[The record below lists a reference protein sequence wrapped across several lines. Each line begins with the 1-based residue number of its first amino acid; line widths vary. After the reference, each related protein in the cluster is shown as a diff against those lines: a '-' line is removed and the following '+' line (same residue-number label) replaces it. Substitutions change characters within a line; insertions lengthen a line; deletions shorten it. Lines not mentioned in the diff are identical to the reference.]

1 MSTAKEK
8 NAKIAAA
15 AEKQKNAELLAE
27 RNGEAAPKPTP
38 IAISQKISHGEEV
51 ILAHLPPGLVA
62 GDNVQ
67 IPVHGGGFL
76 VAVVPDEGS
85 DAWLEDRCIEFLVPP
100 HEDDGDDDEEE
111 EEEELPKEGDGGAE
125 AGALSAEEEAEKQK
139 ALYKRRQNKGLVS
152 TTVDEELENSNFS
165 KPTKAAMASK
175 YAHKP
180 TKADHLKEGKDEYGK
195 MGRRS
200 RRSTV
205 SIHHPSSIIAHHPDP
220 LSHNPFPSPTS
231 LLSHTTAK
239 RKKGANGRV
248 ATTQGQTPQITER
261 RTTSEPSMDLQVQT
275 LSEVEEKQ
283 WRHGRKHTHDA
294 LTTAK
299 SDYASRAGEDG
310 TVGATQIDERLQT
323 AHFAQ
328 PVGKPRPKFLT
339 VRRKYTCMHHKICC
353 YIPSCQP
360 SSRSTA
366 RQP

>member
-1 MSTAKEK
+1 MQRQVATSLGCA
-8 NAKIAAA
+8 NAPGSWWSLAGEMCCYNDERTKTVRDTG
-15 AEKQKNAELLAE
+15 KTRYELRRGVPWTGTLYPF
-27 RNGEAAPKPTP
+27 GCGC
-38 IAISQKISHGEEV
+38 SY
-51 ILAHLPPGLVA
+51 
-62 GDNVQ
+62 
-67 IPVHGGGFL
+67 
-76 VAVVPDEGS
+76 VVP
-85 DAWLEDRCIEFLVPP
+85 P
-100 HEDDGDDDEEE
+100 EERD
-111 EEEELPKEGDGGAE
+111 KFE
-125 AGALSAEEEAEKQK
+125 A
-139 ALYKRRQNKGLVS
+139 
-152 TTVDEELENSNFS
+152 
-165 KPTKAAMASK
+165 
-175 YAHKP
+175 AHKP

-339 VRRKYTCMHHKICC
+339 VRRKYMHNKIICL
-353 YIPSCQP
+353 
-360 SSRSTA
+360 
-366 RQP
+366 